1 AARRSHGYRHRSAGS
16 SRRASCQVRPRPHK
30 GFSVAERIVTLLYAT
45 ELLGQC
51 TAGCVALRVN
61 RAKVDDTKTVWRFED
76 LGVPTG
82 VPTYQDHALRG
93 SRASACSK

>member
-1 AARRSHGYRHRSAGS
+1 M
-16 SRRASCQVRPRPHK
+16 
-30 GFSVAERIVTLLYAT
+30 LYAT

-82 VPTYQDHALRG
+82 VPTYQDHAPIAEDCVPENHSSLSNEYSYAGLHDKAPDR
-93 SRASACSK
+93 